1 MEMYETCNLYIK
13 ATALPNS
20 KTFMKVTKTAF
31 GKNDERVQ
39 PKSDSNTCIES
50 SNQKLCI
57 VSDQNVRS
65 ETLFEYTRP
74 DGEKS
79 NLKFVM

>member
-13 ATALPNS
+13 ATAPPNS

-50 SNQKLCI
+50 SN
-57 VSDQNVRS
+57 
-65 ETLFEYTRP
+65 
-74 DGEKS
+74 
-79 NLKFVM
+79 